1 MRLLTLTARGRRV
14 LAIGLLAC
22 VLLLAYLVMLHWW
35 FVAPLSQVR
44 SEMDALRAAQSQ
56 YAAALAE
63 APALRAR
70 IQALDAQQASNTAFW
85 GNEDA
90 STAVAALMQHV
101 TDTVAAQAAGGSC
114 TVNQKLMLRDPP
126 RQSGEPYRRA
136 AVNIKLSCD
145 MQALVGVL
153 HALEDGSPYAFIDD
167 LSIYR
172 NPVAAR
178 QGKGRPLEVQF
189 TLSGYL
195 RPAHADGPGALA
207 ATRPGA

>member
-1 MRLLTLTARGRRV
+1 MRLLTPTTRNRRV
-14 LAIGLLAC
+14 LAVGLLAC
-22 VLLLAYLVMLHWW
+22 VLLLAYLLLLHWW
-35 FVAPLSQVR
+35 FVAPLAQVR

-63 APALRAR
+63 ASELRAR
-70 IQALDAQQASNTAFW
+70 VQALDAQQASNTAFW
-85 GNEDA
+85 GSDDA

-101 TDTVAAQAAGGSC
+101 TDIVAAQTAGGSC
-114 TVNQKLMLRDPP
+114 TVNQKLMLPAPP
-126 RQSGEPYRRA
+126 RQAGEPYRRA

-145 MQALVGVL
+145 MQALVAVL

-172 NPVAAR
+172 NPVAGQ
-178 QGKGRPLEVQF
+178 QGKGQPLEVQF

-195 RPAHADGPGALA
+195 RPAHADGSGALA
-207 ATRPGA
+207 ATGPGA